1 MKNAAPH
8 PVTRTR
14 EPRTPGR
21 FARSCHALC
30 IAVLLVLPRAAPA
43 QSAGSA
49 PSAIDAAALRQIHDL
64 GQQASAGFA
73 PGAAR
78 VEIEAGQLDPRLHL
92 APCERIEAYLPANA
106 RPWGRTRVGLRCLQG
121 PTPWNVYLPVTVK
134 VFAPALVAASA
145 LPAGTVLQA
154 AHLREAEADW
164 AVETAPA
171 IIDATRLLGRALARP
186 MSAGQALRQSD
197 LKQRQWFGAGDTV
210 QVVAHGSGFSVSG
223 EGQALSPGLE
233 GQSVR
238 VRTEGGRIISG
249 QAVGMNRVEVQL

>member
-1 MKNAAPH
+1 M
-8 PVTRTR
+8 TRTR
-14 EPRTPGR
+14 EPRTHER
-21 FARSCHALC
+21 FARTVSVWCVASLLTLPFAALS
-30 IAVLLVLPRAAPA
+30 
-43 QSAGSA
+43 QSATSA
-49 PSAIDAAALRQIHDL
+49 PSAIDAAALRQIQDL

-92 APCERIEAYLPANA
+92 APCERIEAHLPANA
-106 RPWGRTRVGLRCLQG
+106 RAWGRTRVGLRCVQG
-121 PTPWNVYLPVTVK
+121 PTLWNVYLPVTVK
-134 VFAPALVAASA
+134 VFAAALVAATS

-154 AHLREAEADW
+154 AHLREAEVDW
-164 AVETAPA
+164 AADNSAATVDP
-171 IIDATRLLGRALARP
+171 TRLLGRALARP
-186 MSAGQALRQSD
+186 MAAGQALRQSD